1 MAVTGPCNQATTFPN
16 LAWYSHW
23 LRLEQGNKRKDEKGR
38 KQGRK
43 ARRGEGKKEEG
54 TTYDI

>member
-1 MAVTGPCNQATTFPN
+1 MFLKPCNQATTFPN

-54 TTYDI
+54 TTFDI